1 MNEMKK
7 IIIVIVLF
15 PLLSF
20 QTVGKL
26 VKTKFTENISGL
38 VPESFFVMTPGDI
51 IRRIPSSHTPLA
63 AYTDEARLMDFAIN
77 VSLSKWKKEDISIAK
92 DFFKASVFNIYDE
105 VNLLKEEMKII
116 SGKTFAI
123 FEFESL
129 LKGDGVSQKNLRK
142 YTYIQYT
149 IQGNNAYVFSFNAPL
164 QLKKK
169 WQPVATEMMNNI
181 KMK

>member
-1 MNEMKK
+1 MKK
-7 IIIVIVLF
+7 IVVAFVLF

-20 QTVGKL
+20 QSVGKL
-26 VKTKFTENISGL
+26 VKTKFNDNISGI
-38 VPESFFVMTPGDI
+38 VPQSFVIMTQGDI

-63 AYTDEARLMDFAIN
+63 AYTDEARLMDFSIN
-77 VSLSKWKKEDISIAK
+77 VSVSKWKKDDIHIAK
-92 DFFKASVFNIYDE
+92 DFFKATVFHLYDE
-105 VNLLKEEMKII
+105 VNLIKEEMKII
-116 SGKTFAI
+116 NGKQFAI

-129 LKGDGVSQKNLRK
+129 LKGDGISKKNLRK

-164 QLKKK
+164 QLKQK
-169 WQPVATEMMNNI
+169 WQPVAAEMMNNI

>member
-1 MNEMKK
+1 MKK
-7 IIIVIVLF
+7 IVIALVLL

-20 QTVGKL
+20 QNVGKL

-38 VPESFFVMTPGDI
+38 IPENFFVMTQGDI
-51 IRRIPSSHTPLA
+51 IRRIPSSQTPLA
-63 AYTDEARLMDFAIN
+63 AYTDEARLMDFSIN
-77 VSLSKWKKEDISIAK
+77 VSVSKWKKEDINIAK
-92 DFFKASVFNIYDE
+92 DFFKASVFNLYDE

-116 SGKTFAI
+116 NGKAFAV

-149 IQGNNAYVFSFNAPL
+149 IQGNNAYVFSFNSPL

-169 WQPVATEMMNNI
+169 WQLAATEMMDNV